1 MHINSVYTNKNVNP
15 PFPDDNP
22 KTAHQ
27 LLYTLR
33 RNIGANNSEYG
44 LSSSHCPANGIFNI
58 ISNIYFPSHV
68 SGCLPVALLWLH
80 YGQIETPRIVVAIES
95 MDGYGKSIHLHLIE
109 AHFDRVLD
117 GLERQERCSRVT
129 SRHPSNIVR

>member
-1 MHINSVYTNKNVNP
+1 MDYLPVTVY
-15 PFPDDNP
+15 
-22 KTAHQ
+22 
-27 LLYTLR
+27 
-33 RNIGANNSEYG
+33 
-44 LSSSHCPANGIFNI
+44 CPANGIFNI
-58 ISNIYFPSHV
+58 ILNIYFPSHV

-117 GLERQERCSRVT
+117 GKTGKVFEGHLTASVEYRSIAGIA
-129 SRHPSNIVR
+129 N

>member
-1 MHINSVYTNKNVNP
+1 MDYLPVTV
-15 PFPDDNP
+15 
-22 KTAHQ
+22 
-27 LLYTLR
+27 
-33 RNIGANNSEYG
+33 
-44 LSSSHCPANGIFNI
+44 HCPANGIFNI
-58 ISNIYFPSHV
+58 ILNIYFPSHV

-80 YGQIETPRIVVAIES
+80 AYGQIETPRIVVAMES
-95 MDGYGKSIHLHLIE
+95 MDGYGKSLHLHLIE